1 MEKKYKNATIGDILG
16 NVVGSEGIKTDVAIK
31 LAPITIP
38 ILILSIIGAI
48 IIGGL
53 AKDAISK
60 AIAKR

>member
-1 MEKKYKNATIGDILG
+1 MTEKKYRNATIGELLG
-16 NVVGSEGIKTDVAIK
+16 NVVGEEGIKTDVSVK

-38 ILILSIIGAI
+38 IITIAIIVAI

-60 AIAKR
+60 AIAK